1 MTMASKPFPAKYMGD
16 CCECGIWW
24 EEGEMIRYNDN
35 DELVHEDCYVDEEPK
50 PRSFTLKR
58 AEA

>member
-1 MTMASKPFPAKYMGD
+1 MASKPFPARYQGD
-16 CCECGIWW
+16 CCECGVWW

-35 DELVHEDCYVDEEPK
+35 DELIHEDCYVDEEPK
-50 PRSFTLKR
+50 PKTFTLKR